1 MQDHAS
7 SLQVII
13 KLSDY
18 TKPCNM
24 IGTYK
29 KKDKKNTDNHDTN
42 LQWLPHENSVCVCV
56 ACAFFGS
63 AAVLDAD
70 LNLDSIHSWF
80 LHGSQWSDVW

>member
-1 MQDHAS
+1 MT
-7 SLQVII
+7 LICN
-13 KLSDY
+13 DY
-18 TKPCNM
+18 LMKT
-24 IGTYK
+24 
-29 KKDKKNTDNHDTN
+29 
-42 LQWLPHENSVCVCV
+42 VCVCV